1 MDMELDYK
9 RVVEDWK
16 IRTVMSK
23 GLIEK
28 DVNE

>member
-1 MDMELDYK
+1 LDYK